1 MNINIWENER
11 VRLRGVEPDDWKIF
25 MDWNLDTET
34 ARMCYFIPFPQSSVD
49 VQRMALE
56 TAQKRGEND
65 IYTWMIENKDGV
77 AVGNINSHDTDRRI
91 GTFSYGLAIRR
102 EYWGKGYAS
111 SAIHLVLNYFFTELR
126 YQKCNIDVFSFNTAS
141 IRLHEKLG
149 FVREG
154 LRRRCVYTGGQYF
167 DNVLFGMTVDEF
179 HERWPA

>member
-1 MNINIWENER
+1 MSMNVWESDL

-34 ARMCYFIPFPQSSVD
+34 ARMCYHIPFPQSSVD
-49 VQRMALE
+49 VQRYALE

-65 IYTWMIENKDGV
+65 IYTWMIENNEGIG
-77 AVGNINSHDTDRRI
+77 VGNINSHDTDRRC

-102 EYWGKGYAS
+102 EFWGNGYAPE
-111 SAIHLVLNYFFTELR
+111 AIRLVLRYFFNELG
-126 YQKCNIDVFSFNTAS
+126 YQKCNVSVYAFNSAS

-154 LRRRCVYTGGQYF
+154 QRRR
-167 DNVLFGMTVDEF
+167 
-179 HERWPA
+179 